1 MRLRFRNMALIAAL
15 LSSPLMAT
23 AGKSVIAIVPFTHT
37 VDDGVSQFAARN
49 AMEIVSDVIAKSNR
63 ATVADRTKLDHLAQE
78 REIEKREDF
87 LSSANLVE
95 QGKLLGAQYV
105 LAGNV
110 DSADVT
116 ANRDERGQAA
126 SYAATVVLSLKVID
140 IETGAVA
147 GSDKYEVSSG
157 AGGGVFGAMLS
168 FAKSPQ
174 DAIRKALGDVPKK
187 MMPFVMRTFTLSFS
201 LAEISESQGDA
212 ATQVL
217 LAGGSGAGLKKGDV
231 LKVVEIAT
239 MEVEGKPLVR
249 KKDVG
254 DLVVETVED
263 ENFSICGVSRGGP
276 AIAEKMAAKAKL
288 RAVPGPAPAPQ
299 KK

>member
-1 MRLRFRNMALIAAL
+1 MRLRFRNMALIATL

-37 VDDGVSQFAARN
+37 VNDGVSQFAARN

-187 MMPFVMRTFTLSFS
+187 MTPFVMRTFTLSFS
-201 LAEISESQGDA
+201 IAEVSESQGDA
-212 ATQVL
+212 ATKVL

-239 MEVEGKPLVR
+239 LEVEGKPLVR

-254 DLVVETVED
+254 DLVVDLVED
-263 ENFSICGVSRGGP
+263 ENFSLCTVARGGP

-288 RAVPGPAPAPQ
+288 RAVPGPAPVPQ

>member
-1 MRLRFRNMALIAAL
+1 MKQIARATFL
-15 LSSPLMAT
+15 SFVLFSSPLLAT
-23 AGKSVIAIVPFTHT
+23 AGKSVVAIVPFTHT
-37 VDDGVSQFAARN
+37 VNDGVSQFAARN
-49 AMEIVSDVIAKSNR
+49 AMEIASDVIAKSNR
-63 ATVADRTKLDHLAQE
+63 ATVADRTKLQHLAKE
-78 REIEKREDF
+78 REIEKGEDF
-87 LSSANLVE
+87 LSSGNLVE
-95 QGKLLGAQYV
+95 EGKLLGAQYV

-116 ANRDERGQAA
+116 ANRDSSGQTA

-174 DAIRKALGDVPKK
+174 DAIRKALGDLPKF
-187 MMPFVMRTFTLSFS
+187 MAPFVMRTFTLSFS

-212 ATQVL
+212 ATKVL
-217 LAGGSGAGLKKGDV
+217 LAGGSGAGLKRGDV

-239 MEVEGKPLVR
+239 LEVEGKPLVR

-254 DLVVETVED
+254 DLVVENVED
-263 ENFSICGVSRGGP
+263 ENFSTCTVSRGG
-276 AIAEKMAAKAKL
+276 AGITEKMAAKAKL
-288 RAVPGPAPAPQ
+288 RALPGPAPAPQ

>member
-1 MRLRFRNMALIAAL
+1 MRLRWRQAVILLTL
-15 LSSPLMAT
+15 LSPPLMAT
-23 AGKSVIAIVPFTHT
+23 AGKSVVAIVPFTHT
-37 VDDGVSQFAARN
+37 VNDGVSQFAARN
-49 AMEIVSDVIAKSNR
+49 AMEVVSDAIAKSNR
-63 ATVADRTKLDHLAQE
+63 ATVADRTKLDHLSTE

-87 LSSANLVE
+87 LSSGNLVE

-116 ANRDERGQAA
+116 ANKDERGQAA

-174 DAIRKALGDVPKK
+174 DAIRKALGDLPKYVT
-187 MMPFVMRTFTLSFS
+187 PFVMRTFTLSFA
-201 LAEISESQGDA
+201 LAEVSESQGEA
-212 ATQVL
+212 ATKVL
-217 LAGGSGAGLKKGDV
+217 LAGGSGAGLKKGDA

-239 MEVEGKPLVR
+239 MEVEGKSLVR

-263 ENFSICGVSRGGP
+263 ENFSICAVSRGGQ
-276 AIAEKMAAKAKL
+276 AIAEKVAAKAKL
-288 RAVPGPAPAPQ
+288 RAVPGAAPAPQ